1 MTYREEQYLLKTVK
15 ENNMMLR
22 AILKYLHGDN
32 AQDFMGNV
40 IANLVANKLEN
51 KY

>member
-15 ENNMMLR
+15 ENNLMLR

-32 AQDFMGNV
+32 AQDFMGN
-40 IANLVANKLEN
+40 IISNLVANKLEN
-51 KY
+51 R

>member
-22 AILKYLHGDN
+22 AIIQYLQHDN
-32 AQDFMGNV
+32 DTDFMRNIV
-40 IANLVANKLEN
+40 ANLFANNMERR
-51 KY
+51 

>member
-1 MTYREEQYLLKTVK
+1 MTYREEQYLLKTIK
-15 ENNMMLR
+15 ENNLMLR
-22 AILKYLHGDN
+22 SILKYLYGDN

-51 KY
+51 R

>member
-22 AILKYLHGDN
+22 VILKYLHSDN
-32 AQDFMGNV
+32 AQDFVGNV
-40 IANLVANKLEN
+40 IANLVAGKLEN

>member
-15 ENNMMLR
+15 ENNLMLR

-32 AQDFMGNV
+32 AQDFMGNI

-51 KY
+51 R